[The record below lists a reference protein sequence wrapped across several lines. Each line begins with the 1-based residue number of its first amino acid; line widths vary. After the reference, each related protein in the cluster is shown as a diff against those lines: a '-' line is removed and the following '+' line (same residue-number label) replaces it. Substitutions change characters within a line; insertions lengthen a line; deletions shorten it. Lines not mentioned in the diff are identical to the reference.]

1 MGRSRD
7 IATILSANDIS
18 NRTTFSFL
26 DSSDVLSISGGG
38 GGGGGGSGLV
48 TYQTLD
54 SLPSSGLSEGDQAF
68 IASARRLYVSDGG
81 GWYSVAV
88 ANAAP
93 YWDSTPAA
101 AYTIVDS
108 QTPLVVTALPLDSD
122 NPLSHLTNQSFA
134 SDSAQYMVDITIDSS
149 VFTFTP
155 KSKDSI
161 GQEVAAGNLT
171 DSNGDFTYT
180 FKWTDGVSVVTA
192 PSIITYNPSGPV
204 FGDPVYIARY
214 NNLADESSSFPGS
227 VDFMSGT
234 WTHNGGNCDV
244 GSINISGSGQYQL
257 YSISMGKRTGSIS
270 SIPTM
275 YLRVWEGTSTGGTV
289 VSAQSITYP
298 SLADTTANYQ
308 CQELIYPE
316 PVTLER
322 GTTYTVG
329 YAFLST
335 DALTSTSG
343 AGTAGAPYDYRT
355 TYNISSSNGGGTL
368 TLSGGNTFAGPDPF
382 DTSNGTNINGANGQL
397 PVFGFKFPN

>member
-18 NRTTFSFL
+18 DRTTFSFL

-38 GGGGGGSGLV
+38 GGGGGGGSGLV

-54 SLPSSGLSEGDQAF
+54 SLPSSGFSEGDQAF
-68 IASARRLYVSDGG
+68 IASARRLYVSDGS
-81 GWYSVAV
+81 GWYSTAV

-93 YWDSTPAA
+93 YWDSTPQGV
-101 AYTIVDS
+101 YTIVDS
-108 QTPLVVTALPLDSD
+108 QTPLVVRALPLDSD

-192 PSIITYNPSGPV
+192 PSIISYNPSGPG
-204 FGDPVYIARY
+204 FGDVVYIARFGGS
-214 NNLADESSSFPGS
+214 LADELSYFPTQ
-227 VDFMSGT
+227 DFMTGT
-234 WTHNGGNCDV
+234 WSHSGGNCDV

-257 YSISMGKRTGSIS
+257 YSISMGKRIQSGGNV
-270 SIPTM
+270 PTM
-275 YLRVWEGTSTGGTV
+275 YLRVWQGTSTGGTV

-298 SLADTTANYQ
+298 ALTDTSSYYQ
-308 CQELIYPE
+308 AMELVYPE
-316 PVTLER
+316 PVTLDR

-329 YAFLST
+329 YGF
-335 DALTSTSG
+335 TSPGLGVNSG
-343 AGTAGAPYDYRT
+343 AGSDKSARSS
-355 TYNISSSNGGGTL
+355 YNISSTNGGGTI
-368 TLSGGNTFAGPDPF
+368 TFTGSNTYAGPDPF
-382 DTSNGTNINGANGQL
+382 DASNGTNIDNANGQL
-397 PVFGFKFPN
+397 PIFGFKFPA